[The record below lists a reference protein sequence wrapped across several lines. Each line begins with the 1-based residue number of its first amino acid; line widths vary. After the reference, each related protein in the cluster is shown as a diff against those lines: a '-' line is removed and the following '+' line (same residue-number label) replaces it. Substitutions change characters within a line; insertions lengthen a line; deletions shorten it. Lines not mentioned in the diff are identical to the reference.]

1 MKKQR
6 IKNKLYQITSDI
18 KTYEINYKIINF

>member
-6 IKNKLYQITSDI
+6 IENKLYQITSDI